1 MKNVKADYGCIGDGI
16 TLDLTNFQNCVNAVA
31 AAGGGDVFAPQ
42 GNYNLSGGSG
52 LSVPDNVRI
61 LGEGRNSTI
70 LQAWHT
76 DQPVVTV
83 SGSRPG
89 LERLSIYGKG
99 TNEDSGSF
107 GASQNALNVS
117 SVDGVF
123 RDILVWGGNFS
134 IFSNGTD
141 NYFENIFASLAYSN
155 ANVATNGANWYV
167 RCKFDQVGTG
177 LPLSQRPPF
186 PAWANNTSYTT
197 GQVVVTQGYAIQCK
211 EAGRTG
217 SSAPTLRNYGLPFT
231 DGTVTWLLLA
241 PASYCGLLLSGA
253 CGENHLIQTDFSGD
267 GYTNS
272 VVFTPSGTPVC
283 PPVTVLTDC
292 VLSHGISLSG
302 SAEWFCMRGC
312 EIGGGDIALNPSY
325 SGACT
330 IEGNFALGTTNIVV
344 ADGVSRFNIA
354 NNLLANGQIYVT
366 SGASDHYTIVNNINC
381 SVCNHGS
388 GPNQFV
394 SGNVG

>member
-1 MKNVKADYGCIGDGI
+1 MKNVKTDYGCVGDGV

-52 LSVPDNVRI
+52 LYVPDNVRI

-76 DQPVVTV
+76 DQTVVTV

-89 LERLSIYGKG
+89 LERLAIYGKG
-99 TNEDSGSF
+99 TNKDVGSF
-107 GASQNALNVS
+107 GASQNALNIS

-134 IFSNGTD
+134 IYSNGTD
-141 NYFENIFASLAYSN
+141 NYFENVFASLTYSN
-155 ANVATNGANWYV
+155 ANVATNGADWYV
-167 RCKFDQVGTG
+167 RCKFDHVPTG
-177 LPLSQRPPF
+177 IPFSQRPPF
-186 PAWANNTSYTT
+186 PDWKNNTNYLE

-211 EAGRTG
+211 VAGKTG
-217 SSAPTLRNYGLPFT
+217 NSAPALRNYEVEIK
-231 DGTVTWLLLA
+231 DGAAIWLLLA

-253 CGENHLIQTDFSGD
+253 CGENHLTQTDFSGH

-272 VVFTPSGTPVC
+272 VVFTASGTPVC

-302 SAEWFCMRGC
+302 SGEWFCMRGC

-330 IEGNFALGTTNIVV
+330 IEGNIALAATNIVV
-344 ADGVSRFNIA
+344 AADVSRFTVS
-354 NNLLANGQIYVT
+354 NNLMGGGQIFVT
-366 SGASDHYTIVNNINC
+366 SGSSDHYAITNNVNC
-381 SVCNHGS
+381 SVSNHGRGS
-388 GPNQFV
+388 NQFV
-394 SGNVG
+394 SGNLA